1 MLVYLDTRIK
11 QLESEISALEV
22 NRDKRETT
30 DTERLQIQSDI
41 ILKYAKITENLLTR
55 NEIVTRNRAQERK
68 ANEKQA

>member
-55 NEIVTRNRAQERK
+55 NEIVTRNRAQDRK
-68 ANEKQA
+68 KNA